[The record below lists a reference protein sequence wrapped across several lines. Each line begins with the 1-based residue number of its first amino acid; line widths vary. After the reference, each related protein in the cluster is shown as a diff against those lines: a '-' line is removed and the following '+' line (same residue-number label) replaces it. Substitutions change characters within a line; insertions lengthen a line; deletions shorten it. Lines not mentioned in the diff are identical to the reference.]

1 MIHPTIE
8 ELSKN
13 RYNRYTLTVTTAKC
27 ARLVT
32 DEYVKQRENAEK
44 MISRKETD
52 KSINMLISAEIRDD
66 KAIKTAIKRLA
77 NDDYA
82 IVEAQAE

>member
-13 RYNRYTLTVTTAKC
+13 RYNRYTLTVTAAKC

-32 DEYVKQRENAEK
+32 DEYVLQREMAER

-52 KSINMLISAEIRDD
+52 KSINALISQEIRDE

-77 NDDYA
+77 NDDYL
-82 IVEAQAE
+82 IVNAE